1 MRIIPILPNQ
11 EPAILLDISPFH
23 HQFLGGIPN
32 QRELVAKKVPWFH
45 QKQMAQAPSPP
56 WNSSINGCLLLLVR
70 GTRSMVQKHLC
81 ILYMYISHIGLYMS
95 CQLII
100 YVTTLKPYNRLK
112 KKTESRIKIQH
123 LQHVRISPTTR
134 FGQILLCIRHC
145 GQQIPNHTAI
155 RSSHIATGPTRET
168 TWPVRLP
175 ASTSF
180 NPWDLQTAWK
190 SSKDTRWHWVQY
202 HPNGSFRS
210 WSVAPSCW
218 RDRPTY
224 PSPGCEEAEGWYQ
237 DFKEAIYMDVSLN
250 GGTPK
255 SSILIGFSIIN
266 HPFWGTPTFWK
277 HPYIQDAWR
286 IPWQTSVLETI
297 AQLIKS
303 PISSP
308 LKDQEIWRSYC
319 IPYVFIKRDAIV
331 WAASPKCYAPYD
343 SPREKKKLIY
353 LDLPTTST

>member
-1 MRIIPILPNQ
+1 MIQQNCIHTQLYERMRIIPILPNQ

-23 HQFLGGIPN
+23 HQFLRGIPN

-175 ASTSF
+175 ASTQQLLTYEIF
-180 NPWDLQTAWK
+180 K
-190 SSKDTRWHWVQY
+190 
-202 HPNGSFRS
+202 
-210 WSVAPSCW
+210 
-218 RDRPTY
+218 RPEKVPRTPGGIGY
-224 PSPGCEEAEGWYQ
+224 STTPMAVFDHDPSPRLVEEIGPLIQVLVVRKLKAGTRTSR
-237 DFKEAIYMDVSLN
+237 KLCIYC
-250 GGTPK
+250 
-255 SSILIGFSIIN
+255 
-266 HPFWGTPTFWK
+266 
-277 HPYIQDAWR
+277 
-286 IPWQTSVLETI
+286 
-297 AQLIKS
+297 
-303 PISSP
+303 
-308 LKDQEIWRSYC
+308 LKDS
-319 IPYVFIKRDAIV
+319 
-331 WAASPKCYAPYD
+331 
-343 SPREKKKLIY
+343 L
-353 LDLPTTST
+353 TN